1 MSANL
6 IDLRRRILSV
16 KNTQKITRAM
26 KTVSAAKL
34 RRSVTDLNKN
44 KPFLAKV
51 TSILNQLKAET
62 DMNEIP
68 LLEERE
74 DGEILIVVI
83 TSDKG
88 LCGGYNSNI
97 IKYAESYYKKVI
109 EAGQEASLIPVGM
122 KAYQYFKKKNFPIK
136 NHFISLLSKL
146 RYSEVLKVSKY
157 LQNIFIDEPVKKI
170 IFISSQFLS
179 ASRQN
184 NTDKQFF
191 PLQPN
196 NSETIDENRETEY
209 ILEPSPEKIYSEL
222 IPIYINSLIYQVML
236 EASAS
241 EHSARMVAM
250 DMATRNADDMIKTL
264 TLTLN
269 KLRQALITKELLE
282 IITATE
288 ALRK

>member
-1 MSANL
+1 
-6 IDLRRRILSV
+6 
-16 KNTQKITRAM
+16 
-26 KTVSAAKL
+26 
-34 RRSVTDLNKN
+34 
-44 KPFLAKV
+44 
-51 TSILNQLKAET
+51 
-62 DMNEIP
+62 
-68 LLEERE
+68 
-74 DGEILIVVI
+74 
-83 TSDKG
+83 
-88 LCGGYNSNI
+88 
-97 IKYAESYYKKVI
+97 
-109 EAGQEASLIPVGM
+109 M
-122 KAYQYFKKKNFPIK
+122 KAYQYFKKKDFPIK

-179 ASRQN
+179 ASRQQ

-196 NSETIDENRETEY
+196 NSETIDENQETEY